1 MMYVERDIR
10 MEKVRSSCKCWVGS
24 NLLGGLNYWRLW
36 YCQNLSEGNGKR
48 GFVMD
53 ACCVCCRGKNSGSC
67 ERDKE
72 PLNFMKCGEFID
84 KPANI
89 IRINGELQVVCR
101 N

>member
-1 MMYVERDIR
+1 
-10 MEKVRSSCKCWVGS
+10 
-24 NLLGGLNYWRLW
+24 
-36 YCQNLSEGNGKR
+36 
-48 GFVMD
+48 MD